1 MTGINT
7 AAGAISQVR
16 PGGSLQVNPAGVG
29 KTNEAGQDIGVP
41 SDMKHRSGYGRMLGS
56 VERKAVRQICANQSM
71 IGSPMSGRVNNFID
85 SPKRGGLFL
94 TGIKWD
100 WILDEFVGFI

>member
-16 PGGSLQVNPAGVG
+16 LSGSLQVNPAGVG

-41 SDMKHRSGYGRMLGS
+41 SDMKHRSGYERTPGS
-56 VERKAVRQICANQSM
+56 VECKPARQISANQSM
-71 IGSPMSGRVNNFID
+71 IGNPMSGRVNNFID
-85 SPKRGGLFL
+85 SLKRGGFC
-94 TGIKWD
+94 
-100 WILDEFVGFI
+100 